1 MLCEF
6 QTFKKKKGGGVGFRE
21 MELALAWFWSS
32 LAIRGSGGGLVW
44 PQIHEIRLCLPNGW
58 YGDTRDSAGLD
69 FQVCLLSFKTRVSID
84 GRSINSSW
92 PKAAILW
99 ATRADVVC
107 AAPQNVGPCDSSG
120 GRLETNCKIAAHLLF
135 LCPCRDS
142 LKPRAPLNSVVL
154 VVVDRNWRSQI
165 QYRHADGETSPP
177 VHY

>member
-1 MLCEF
+1 
-6 QTFKKKKGGGVGFRE
+6 

-107 AAPQNVGPCDSSG
+107 AAPQNVGPCDSSW

-177 VHY
+177 VRY